1 MKKQKNTKSHLSKK
15 DRRLLKRIVTEQVS
29 KDFKLSSDP
38 EKLADGLIK
47 AFKMIESCGVSI
59 RQDGWK
65 KMIAEI
71 GKSMTIEELAAV
83 SQQNQTK

>member
-1 MKKQKNTKSHLSKK
+1 MKKQKNKKSRLSKK
-15 DRRLLKRIVTEQVS
+15 DRQLLKRIVTEQVS

-59 RQDGWK
+59 RQDGRK